1 MNKIYL
7 ERQKLIKELM
17 QQLGLEALFIYS
29 NEFDDSLALW
39 LLGIPTVMFNCLYF
53 TKSDAPIIVCLDYLT
68 QDLKTAQIKLM
79 PVNEQEFPRYIN
91 SLAKKFARIGI
102 AGPAPFNMF
111 LGINSRISDTNNYFA
126 KFLFIKSNEEI
137 KQFKQGSRIIKTMLN
152 NFSRF
157 IKKGISEKFLA
168 SCLTAWILKK
178 QLNLAS
184 ISITSGKDLQKTTDC
199 LPSNKIVKQGEG
211 LDIDLMVKINNFK
224 LDANRM
230 YFLNPEAQVIYQK
243 LVRAQKN
250 VAQKIVAGITISK
263 IRQLYKQEFKKFGL
277 PVNFTDEKFWGHSL
291 GFRLHEY
298 PIFGNKYTRNFLLR
312 ENMIFTL
319 EPEIRVNNYLY
330 RIENMFLIEKGMCQ
344 ELV

>member
-126 KFLFIKSNEEI
+126 KFL
-137 KQFKQGSRIIKTMLN
+137 
-152 NFSRF
+152 F

-344 ELV
+344 E